1 MKVGDLVLVRH
12 WINMGEKAIIVKEPD
27 VWTHQ
32 SHNPEYGVRIIR
44 TGNSMRLRQS
54 NMEVI
59 SESR

>member
-1 MKVGDLVLVRH
+1 MKVGDLVRVQH
-12 WINMGEKAIIVKEPD
+12 WINMGERAIIVKEP
-27 VWTHQ
+27 TYL
-32 SHNPEYGVRIIR
+32 SHNPEYRVRIIR